1 MSSAK
6 SNDDVSDWQSLKR
19 QADGVVNLAVGHPH
33 PEALPNAI
41 LARAFERSA
50 AGLVANPRDASVD
63 GRSARVPMSY
73 VARRGDPAAIGAL
86 ATFLSDAYAEVAS
99 WSGRDVA
106 SEHRVRGSELLLVA
120 GASHGLD
127 VACAALTKPGD
138 VVVVETPSYF
148 LAADVFADR
157 GLRVV
162 GVAGAGLMNGGEADV
177 TDKTDMTDVTDET
190 DDETDETDDA
200 SFDVDALE
208 RRLENGLRPRLVYV
222 VPTHGNPR
230 SSTMSAEKRK
240 KLLRL
245 ARTRDFYVV
254 ADEVYHLLSW
264 GEGER
269 APPPRFREV
278 EREMQE
284 MQETL
289 SREEASSRDS
299 RDDGTGTTSDESD
312 DPYAAPGPRK
322 EDRET
327 LPGTDDDDFFYDSR
341 VVSLGSFSKILAPGV
356 RLGWIEASPRVI
368 RTLADRG
375 YLSSGGCVS
384 PLAAAVATS
393 VVASGDQKTW
403 LAALRAR
410 YASAAA
416 VLAEAVL
423 KETAA
428 TGWRMRSVP
437 SGGYFAWI
445 ELPERCDVDAFAL
458 ESKKEKVATRGG
470 GRCVAGEADAE
481 AVAACGRC
489 VRVCFAYLDEEDIE
503 EGIRRL
509 ARAVRNS
516 VK

>member
-50 AGLVANPRDASVD
+50 AGLVAPSDASVD

-99 WSGRDVA
+99 WSGRDVC
-106 SEHRVRGSELLLVA
+106 EHPVRGSELLLVA

-162 GVAGAGLMNGGEADV
+162 GVAGAGLNGGD
-177 TDKTDMTDVTDET
+177 TDKTDKTDKTDEI
-190 DDETDETDDA
+190 DA

-230 SSTMSAEKRK
+230 SSTMSAEKRR

-264 GEGER
+264 GKGER

-284 MQETL
+284 TL
-289 SREEASSRDS
+289 SREEG

-312 DPYAAPGPRK
+312 DPYAAPA

-327 LPGTDDDDFFYDSR
+327 LPGTDDDDLDDSR

-445 ELPERCDVDAFAL
+445 ELPERCNVDAFAL
-458 ESKKEKVATRGG
+458 ETKKEGVATLGG

-509 ARAVRNS
+509 ARAARNS

>member
-106 SEHRVRGSELLLVA
+106 SEHPVRGSELLLVA

-162 GVAGAGLMNGGEADV
+162 GVAGAGLMNGGDTDMM
-177 TDKTDMTDVTDET
+177 TDKT
-190 DDETDETDDA
+190 DETDETVDA

-264 GEGER
+264 GKGER

-278 EREMQE
+278 ERE

-312 DPYAAPGPRK
+312 DPYAAPA

-327 LPGTDDDDFFYDSR
+327 LPGTDDDDSDDSR

-458 ESKKEKVATRGG
+458 ESKKEKVATLGG

>member
-106 SEHRVRGSELLLVA
+106 SAHPVRGSELLLVA

-177 TDKTDMTDVTDET
+177 MTDKTDMTTDVTDET
-190 DDETDETDDA
+190 VDA

-264 GEGER
+264 GKGER

-284 MQETL
+284 TP
-289 SREEASSRDS
+289 SRGEG

-327 LPGTDDDDFFYDSR
+327 LPGTDDDDSDDSR

-416 VLAEAVL
+416 VLAEAVS

-458 ESKKEKVATRGG
+458 ESKKEKVTTLGG

>member
-106 SEHRVRGSELLLVA
+106 SEHPVRGSELLLVA

-162 GVAGAGLMNGGEADV
+162 GVAGAGLMNGGEADMM
-177 TDKTDMTDVTDET
+177 TDKTDMTT
-190 DDETDETDDA
+190 DETDETVDA

-264 GEGER
+264 GKGER

-312 DPYAAPGPRK
+312 DPYAAPA

-327 LPGTDDDDFFYDSR
+327 LPGTDDDDSDLDDSR

-416 VLAEAVL
+416 VLAEAVS

-458 ESKKEKVATRGG
+458 ETKKEKVATLGG
-470 GRCVAGEADAE
+470 GGAWRAKQTPKRSPRAGVAF
-481 AVAACGRC
+481 ACASRTWTK
-489 VRVCFAYLDEEDIE
+489 RT
-503 EGIRRL
+503 
-509 ARAVRNS
+509 
-516 VK
+516 

>member
-1 MSSAK
+1 
-6 SNDDVSDWQSLKR
+6 
-19 QADGVVNLAVGHPH
+19 
-33 PEALPNAI
+33 
-41 LARAFERSA
+41 
-50 AGLVANPRDASVD
+50 
-63 GRSARVPMSY
+63 
-73 VARRGDPAAIGAL
+73 
-86 ATFLSDAYAEVAS
+86 
-99 WSGRDVA
+99 
-106 SEHRVRGSELLLVA
+106 
-120 GASHGLD
+120 
-127 VACAALTKPGD
+127 
-138 VVVVETPSYF
+138 
-148 LAADVFADR
+148 
-157 GLRVV
+157 
-162 GVAGAGLMNGGEADV
+162 
-177 TDKTDMTDVTDET
+177 
-190 DDETDETDDA
+190 
-200 SFDVDALE
+200 
-208 RRLENGLRPRLVYV
+208 
-222 VPTHGNPR
+222 
-230 SSTMSAEKRK
+230 
-240 KLLRL
+240 L

-264 GEGER
+264 GKGER

-284 MQETL
+284 ML
-289 SREEASSRDS
+289 SREEPSSRDS

-312 DPYAAPGPRK
+312 DPYAAPGPRR
-322 EDRET
+322 EDRVTRVTRVT
-327 LPGTDDDDFFYDSR
+327 LPEPDDDDDSR

-356 RLGWIEASPRVI
+356 RLGWIEASPFVI
-368 RTLADRG
+368 RALADRG

-416 VLAEAVL
+416 VLAEAVS

-428 TGWRMRSVP
+428 TGWRMRNVP

-458 ESKKEKVATRGG
+458 EAKKEKVTTLGG
-470 GRCVAGEADAE
+470 ERCVAGEADAE

-489 VRVCFAYLDEEDIE
+489 VRVCFAYLDEEDIK

>member
-106 SEHRVRGSELLLVA
+106 SEHPVRGSELLLVA

-190 DDETDETDDA
+190 DKTDGTDETDETVDA

-264 GEGER
+264 GKGER

-284 MQETL
+284 TL
-289 SREEASSRDS
+289 SREEG

-312 DPYAAPGPRK
+312 DPYAAPA

-327 LPGTDDDDFFYDSR
+327 LPGTDDDELDDSR

-458 ESKKEKVATRGG
+458 ESKKEKVTTLGG